1 MFFQLQR
8 AHSLVG
14 CHGHMASNNETVS
27 RQMPWAGNIAKTMTS
42 NGKQFTITREMFT
55 AVTRDHRWPDVVAGI
70 SAQFLKFAFVLFC
83 YITYNNS
90 LNVWSL
96 GEQWILF
103 PSNLNVSLHFVSGN
117 IEILGKQN
125 SLFPKGVSQG
135 TSHSVFATVLTTSCH
150 QIGKLKNISYM
161 IKNLILINYFVTSL
175 SLDVLK
181 SVFLNFFTFL
191 WKTFPDAMLI
201 RAVHQGTYI

>member
-1 MFFQLQR
+1 MSGNGQHLK
-8 AHSLVG
+8 
-14 CHGHMASNNETVS
+14 TV
-27 RQMPWAGNIAKTMTS
+27 MS
-42 NGKQFTITREMFT
+42 NGKPFTVMLKC
-55 AVTRDHRWPDVVAGI
+55 WPLLHVIKGGLMLSLESQRVF
-70 SAQFLKFAFVLFC
+70 SKFAFVLFC

-96 GEQWILF
+96 GEQWI
-103 PSNLNVSLHFVSGN
+103 
-117 IEILGKQN
+117 
-125 SLFPKGVSQG
+125 LFPKGVSQG

-181 SVFLNFFTFL
+181 SVFLNFFTSL